1 MESLLSFSIIFFL
14 SHVFYTD
21 MTGGQ
26 VWGRGANR
34 MIPLAKSGMGIV
46 VFFYLF
52 EQSSGEE
59 DNSERRER
67 LL

>member
-1 MESLLSFSIIFFL
+1 
-14 SHVFYTD
+14 
-21 MTGGQ
+21 
-26 VWGRGANR
+26 

-59 DNSERRER
+59 DNFERRER